1 MKQLQMCRHHPSINH
16 CPLHHSNTYSYW
28 ISLEAIKLNSF
39 EKESDAK
46 ESDRNI
52 NETICHRH
60 FLPGSDR
67 WERSNGRNYLH

>member
-1 MKQLQMCRHHPSINH
+1 VQASSIH
-16 CPLHHSNTYSYW
+16 QSLPLHHSNTYSYW